1 MTEGTAATF
10 TIAVSPAQT
19 TALAVNVKVT
29 ETEDV
34 ISGTPASTVTIN
46 ANATT
51 ATLTVA
57 TDDDDADESN
67 SVVTAEVETETGYTV
82 GSSSSA
88 SVTVND
94 NDDPPPGTPEVT
106 ISAGTTP
113 VTEGTAATFTIT
125 VSPAQLTALTVGVK
139 VTEDG
144 DVISGTPSSTVT
156 VNANATTATLTI
168 NTEDDGAD
176 ESNSVVT
183 AEVETGTGYTV
194 GSTSSASVAVEDND
208 NPPPPQ
214 TSPDLTFIAVV
225 VGSGP
230 SEEGNFVRF
239 VIIIGNDGDGASAT
253 STLRYFRSTDATI
266 TASDTQVGMDAVA
279 GLAASESSDHTLDV
293 NPPSSPGTYYYGV
306 CVDAVAGES
315 VTSNNCSSGARV
327 VVPGPAARVEV
338 TPREV
343 TIAALGDTE
352 TLTARVLDA
361 QGNVISGEAVSWSSN
376 FPDVAAVDA
385 AGVVT
390 AVVNGRATVT
400 ASASG
405 VSGEATV
412 TVWQRAVSVAIDPG
426 EVELTSVD
434 ETAPLTLRAF
444 DANGHEAPGGGDI
457 TGIFAWRSADLNVAT
472 VSSVGGLTAEVR
484 AIGAGTTT
492 VTVTLDDGRLSATAT
507 VTVVPPKALQGEG
520 NPEDE
525 TPQVTPQVTIAAG
538 TTPVTEGTAATF
550 TISASPA
557 PTSALTVNVDVSED
571 GDVISGTAP
580 STVTIDANKT
590 TATLTVNTVNDQAD
604 ESNSVVT
611 AEVETGTGY
620 TVGSSSSASVTVN
633 DNDDPPPGTPEV
645 TISAGT
651 TPVTEGTAATFT
663 ITVSPAQLTAL
674 TVGVKVT
681 EDGDVI
687 SGTPSSTVT
696 VNANATTA
704 TLTINTEDD
713 GADESNSVVTAEV
726 ETGTGYTVGS
736 TSSASVAVED
746 NDNPPPPSTPD
757 LVVESPSVSNSR
769 PVAGASFTLSAEVSN
784 TGDGTSPATTL
795 RYYRLTDATITT
807 SDTAVGTDAVGA
819 LAASGTSA
827 QSISLTAP
835 ATAGTYYYGA
845 CVDEVTDESDTTNN
859 CSGSVSVTVV
869 VQETQPDL
877 TVTLSITPPSGG
889 IFHVGSSFR
898 FGATVRN
905 AGDGASTATTLR
917 YYQSKDAP
925 IRTPDTEIR
934 TDAVGALAAPGV
946 SAESISLTAPST
958 AGTYYYNACV
968 DAVAGES
975 NTTNNC
981 SFVSIGVTVVPEADL
996 VVGSPSVTDSSPET
1010 GDSFTAVG
1018 DGGQRRRR
1026 RRGGDD
1032 ATLLPVDR
1040 RDDYDLRHRGGHGRD
1055 EGGCPLGRRAESRF
1069 R

>member
-1 MTEGTAATF
+1 M
-10 TIAVSPAQT
+10 
-19 TALAVNVKVT
+19 
-29 ETEDV
+29 
-34 ISGTPASTVTIN
+34 
-46 ANATT
+46 
-51 ATLTVA
+51 
-57 TDDDDADESN
+57 
-67 SVVTAEVETETGYTV
+67 
-82 GSSSSA
+82 
-88 SVTVND
+88 
-94 NDDPPPGTPEVT
+94 
-106 ISAGTTP
+106 
-113 VTEGTAATFTIT
+113 
-125 VSPAQLTALTVGVK
+125 
-139 VTEDG
+139 
-144 DVISGTPSSTVT
+144 
-156 VNANATTATLTI
+156 
-168 NTEDDGAD
+168 
-176 ESNSVVT
+176 T

-194 GSTSSASVAVEDND
+194 GSTSSASVTVEDND

-239 VIIIGNDGDGASAT
+239 VIIIGNDGDGASAA
-253 STLRYFRSTDATI
+253 SKLRYFRSTDATI

-279 GLAASESSDHTLDV
+279 GLAASEDSRHTLDV

-507 VTVVPPKALQGEG
+507 VTVVPPKALQGED
-520 NPEDE
+520 NPVDE
-525 TPQVTPQVTIAAG
+525 TPQVNPEVTISAG

-550 TISASPA
+550 TISASLA
-557 PTSALTVNVDVSED
+557 PTSALTVNVNVTED
-571 GDVISGTAP
+571 GDVISGTP
-580 STVTIDANKT
+580 SSTVTINANAT

-736 TSSASVAVED
+736 TSSASVTVND
-746 NDNPPPPSTPD
+746 ND
-757 LVVESPSVSNSR
+757 
-769 PVAGASFTLSAEVSN
+769 
-784 TGDGTSPATTL
+784 
-795 RYYRLTDATITT
+795 
-807 SDTAVGTDAVGA
+807 
-819 LAASGTSA
+819 
-827 QSISLTAP
+827 
-835 ATAGTYYYGA
+835 
-845 CVDEVTDESDTTNN
+845 
-859 CSGSVSVTVV
+859 
-869 VQETQPDL
+869 ET
-877 TVTLSITPPSGG
+877 
-889 IFHVGSSFR
+889 FHR
-898 FGATVRN
+898 
-905 AGDGASTATTLR
+905 
-917 YYQSKDAP
+917 
-925 IRTPDTEIR
+925 
-934 TDAVGALAAPGV
+934 
-946 SAESISLTAPST
+946 
-958 AGTYYYNACV
+958 
-968 DAVAGES
+968 
-975 NTTNNC
+975 
-981 SFVSIGVTVVPEADL
+981 
-996 VVGSPSVTDSSPET
+996 
-1010 GDSFTAVG
+1010 
-1018 DGGQRRRR
+1018 
-1026 RRGGDD
+1026 
-1032 ATLLPVDR
+1032 
-1040 RDDYDLRHRGGHGRD
+1040 
-1055 EGGCPLGRRAESRF
+1055 
-1069 R
+1069 